1 MHTSQPSPPAQTARS
16 LRLAWLLSFAITL
29 AVIIALLLAKAAQA
43 AEIGTGGG
51 LLSPLASI
59 SIVDD
64 EGEEDE
70 EEDDGEEGELEEEEG
85 EELEEEEAILEPPA
99 ECGLRTARASVVAYA
114 SQSKVRT
121 QISYTSFAPVR
132 VAVGFRLHGGKG
144 SLTLG
149 RERRRL
155 SYAGVVHG
163 SARLGKSQL
172 AKVLAARDF
181 TVTVR
186 VLDAPGYCK
195 RYFDRHLKSRRSSG
209 DRITWLQSDSV
220 FGT

>member
-1 MHTSQPSPPAQTARS
+1 MHTSHSSPPAQTARS

-29 AVIIALLLAKAAQA
+29 AVIVALLLAKAAQA
-43 AEIGTGGG
+43 AEIGTDGG
-51 LLSPLASI
+51 LVTPLASVAM
-59 SIVDD
+59 VDD
-64 EGEEDE
+64 ESE
-70 EEDDGEEGELEEEEG
+70 EESEGEFEEEEEG
-85 EELEEEEAILEPPA
+85 EEEEFEDEELIEPPA
-99 ECGLRTARASVVAYA
+99 ECGLRTARAAVVADA

-132 VAVGFRLHGGKG
+132 VAIDFRLHGGKG
-144 SLTLG
+144 SLTIG
-149 RERRRL
+149 RERKRL
-155 SYAGVVHG
+155 SYAGVVH
-163 SARLGKSQL
+163 ANERLGKAQL

-220 FGT
+220 FGA